1 VKTRFFKPIPKYL
14 MDQHAA
20 FKKNSEGR
28 SYADFLEEVHLWN
41 AENKQKAL
49 GSKIYPLISST
60 LIP

>member
-1 VKTRFFKPIPKYL
+1 

-28 SYADFLEEVHLWN
+28 SYSNFLEEVHLWN